1 MKKVVI
7 FPGRFQPMLP
17 HHAEVYKKLQAQFPG
32 ADVYVATSD
41 KVELPKSPFNF
52 KEKVAIMTQ
61 LHDIP
66 ANRIIQAKSPYL
78 VDSYTKSFDQE
89 NTMVIFAVGGKDED
103 RFPMNNVDPNTG
115 LDMTVRGEPR
125 PKFYQM
131 INTLEQHPALPMS
144 ERGYIYHAPIVDKDG
159 EVASASAFRNAFAN
173 AVDVEQQ
180 KEVFTKYMGNFDN
193 GVFELLK
200 NKMDNTMKEELNKLK
215 FLAGLLSEAPISW
228 DSEPEDDEEDFKPG
242 FTQDNM
248 VNQLGKIADSDEAS
262 KDAEAMKVKK
272 FKVADTVITD
282 DGKKFKLS
290 GSEARALIKM
300 FNMLSSQRAGE
311 EESPRE
317 KFNRS
322 IQQSKGLQSMLDFA
336 KAKGLVEET
345 VDLSQLLKLAG
356 LNEGEGELPS
366 KPEVMK
372 YCKDGMSV
380 AEICKKYP
388 DCDQDKLRAMC
399 KWANDALKQKQRVEL
414 GEDLGYMAPE
424 EKAEG
429 LVEETSAMPQLDLSD
444 IRGEY
449 GVEEGSGE
457 EHFCQACNGSGCEKC
472 DDTGIAKEYQDES
485 FNDNNVEEGFDP
497 EEFEGE
503 FDWEGTGDDGETSPC
518 TVSYVAKVN
527 EMGRPVVDPKS
538 IRIDCQQ
545 DGNSKLGFDP
555 DFDLQM
561 QDMNELL
568 QACQE
573 DADEMWD
580 SRDNKYAHGESIEE
594 AMCGCCGNDPCDCA
608 PDCEGCKGMDESV
621 HILDKALEDL
631 KKLAGI

>member
-7 FPGRFQPMLP
+7 YPGRFQPMLP
-17 HHAEVYKKLQAQFPG
+17 HHAEVYKKLQAQFPD

-41 KVELPKSPFNF
+41 KVEMPKSPFNF
-52 KEKVAIMTQ
+52 KEKLSIISTM
-61 LHDIP
+61 HDIP
-66 ANRIIQAKSPYL
+66 VDKVILAPNPYL
-78 VDSYTKSFDQE
+78 VDSYADRFDVDK
-89 NTMVIFAVGGKDED
+89 TMVIFAVGSKDDD
-103 RFPMNNVDPNTG
+103 RFPMNNIDPNTG
-115 LDMTVRGEPR
+115 LDMTVRGETK
-125 PKFYQM
+125 PKYYQM
-131 INTLEQHPALPMS
+131 INTLKQHPALPMS
-144 ERGYIYHAPIVDKDG
+144 ERGYIYHAPTIEKGDD
-159 EVASASAFRNAFAN
+159 VASASAFRNAFAN

-180 KEVFTKYMGNFDN
+180 KEVFVKYMGSFNDN
-193 GVFELLK
+193 IFLLLK
-200 NKMDNTMKEELNKLK
+200 NKMDKTMKEELNKLK
-215 FLAGLLSEAPISW
+215 FLAGLLSEAPMSW

-290 GSEARALIKM
+290 GAEANALLNM

-336 KAKGLVEET
+336 KAKGLVQE
-345 VDLSQLLKLAG
+345 
-356 LNEGEGELPS
+356 
-366 KPEVMK
+366 
-372 YCKDGMSV
+372 
-380 AEICKKYP
+380 
-388 DCDQDKLRAMC
+388 
-399 KWANDALKQKQRVEL
+399 DALE
-414 GEDLGYMAPE
+414 
-424 EKAEG
+424 
-429 LVEETSAMPQLDLSD
+429 MPQLDLSD

-472 DDTGIAKEYQDES
+472 DDTGVAKEYQDDYNGS
-485 FNDNNVEEGFDP
+485 SVEEGFDP
-497 EEFEGE
+497 DEFDGE
-503 FDWEGTGDDGETSPC
+503 IDWEGVGDDGETSPC
-518 TVSYVAKVN
+518 TVSYVAKVD

-538 IRIDCQQ
+538 IRIDCQM
-545 DGNSKLGFDP
+545 DGNSKLGFNP

-561 QDMNELL
+561 QDMDELL

-594 AMCGCCGNDPCDCA
+594 SMCGCCGNDPCDCA
-608 PDCEGCKGMDESV
+608 PDCEGCKSMDESV
-621 HILDKALEDL
+621 HILDKALADL
-631 KKLAGI
+631 KKLAGLK

>member
-7 FPGRFQPMLP
+7 YPGRFQPMLP

-131 INTLEQHPALPMS
+131 INTLKQHPALPMS

-322 IQQSKGLQSMLDFA
+322 IQQSKGLQNMLDFA
-336 KAKGLVEET
+336 KAK
-345 VDLSQLLKLAG
+345 
-356 LNEGEGELPS
+356 
-366 KPEVMK
+366 
-372 YCKDGMSV
+372 
-380 AEICKKYP
+380 
-388 DCDQDKLRAMC
+388 
-399 KWANDALKQKQRVEL
+399 
-414 GEDLGYMAPE
+414 
-424 EKAEG
+424 G

-503 FDWEGTGDDGETSPC
+503 FDWEGVGDDGETSPC
-518 TVSYVAKVN
+518 TVSYVAKVD

-608 PDCEGCKGMDESV
+608 PDCEGCNSMDESV
-621 HILDKALEDL
+621 HILDKALADL

>member
-1 MKKVVI
+1 
-7 FPGRFQPMLP
+7 
-17 HHAEVYKKLQAQFPG
+17 
-32 ADVYVATSD
+32 
-41 KVELPKSPFNF
+41 
-52 KEKVAIMTQ
+52 
-61 LHDIP
+61 
-66 ANRIIQAKSPYL
+66 
-78 VDSYTKSFDQE
+78 
-89 NTMVIFAVGGKDED
+89 
-103 RFPMNNVDPNTG
+103 
-115 LDMTVRGEPR
+115 
-125 PKFYQM
+125 
-131 INTLEQHPALPMS
+131 
-144 ERGYIYHAPIVDKDG
+144 
-159 EVASASAFRNAFAN
+159 
-173 AVDVEQQ
+173 
-180 KEVFTKYMGNFDN
+180 MGNFDN

-322 IQQSKGLQSMLDFA
+322 IQQSKGLQNMLDFA
-336 KAKGLVEET
+336 KAK
-345 VDLSQLLKLAG
+345 
-356 LNEGEGELPS
+356 
-366 KPEVMK
+366 
-372 YCKDGMSV
+372 
-380 AEICKKYP
+380 
-388 DCDQDKLRAMC
+388 
-399 KWANDALKQKQRVEL
+399 
-414 GEDLGYMAPE
+414 
-424 EKAEG
+424 G

-444 IRGEY
+444 IKGEY

-472 DDTGIAKEYQDES
+472 DDTGVAKEYQDES

-503 FDWEGTGDDGETSPC
+503 FDWEGVGDDGETSPC
-518 TVSYVAKVN
+518 TVSYVAKVD

-594 AMCGCCGNDPCDCA
+594 DEEDSWKGSTKDGHKYKAVADDMDGSQYLKVFYGDGKYFRIYYDSNVGRYAPDQVAPETNDPRAEKVFADLPDDFFDKYGSEGETGLEDIIDMIKSVDESLEEAMCGCCGNDPCDCA

>member
-7 FPGRFQPMLP
+7 YPGRFQPMLP
-17 HHAEVYKKLQAQFPG
+17 HHAEVYKKLQAQFPD

-41 KVELPKSPFNF
+41 KVEMPKSPFNF
-52 KEKVAIMTQ
+52 KEKLSIISTM
-61 LHDIP
+61 HDIP
-66 ANRIIQAKSPYL
+66 VDKVILAPNPYL
-78 VDSYTKSFDQE
+78 VDSYADRFDVDK
-89 NTMVIFAVGGKDED
+89 TMVIFAVGSKDDD
-103 RFPMNNVDPNTG
+103 RFPMNNIDPNTG
-115 LDMTVRGEPR
+115 LDMTVRGETK
-125 PKFYQM
+125 PKYYQM
-131 INTLEQHPALPMS
+131 INTLKQHPALPMS
-144 ERGYIYHAPIVDKDG
+144 ERGYIYHAPTIEKGDD
-159 EVASASAFRNAFAN
+159 VASASAFRNAFAN

-180 KEVFTKYMGNFDN
+180 KEVFVKYMGSFNDN
-193 GVFELLK
+193 IFLLLK
-200 NKMDNTMKEELNKLK
+200 NKMDKTMKEELNKLK
-215 FLAGLLSEAPISW
+215 FLAGLLSEAPMSW

-290 GSEARALIKM
+290 GAEANALLNM

-336 KAKGLVEET
+336 KAKGLVQE
-345 VDLSQLLKLAG
+345 
-356 LNEGEGELPS
+356 
-366 KPEVMK
+366 
-372 YCKDGMSV
+372 
-380 AEICKKYP
+380 
-388 DCDQDKLRAMC
+388 
-399 KWANDALKQKQRVEL
+399 DALE
-414 GEDLGYMAPE
+414 
-424 EKAEG
+424 
-429 LVEETSAMPQLDLSD
+429 MPQLDLSD

-472 DDTGIAKEYQDES
+472 DDTGVAKEYQDDYNGS
-485 FNDNNVEEGFDP
+485 SVEEGFDP
-497 EEFEGE
+497 DEFDGE
-503 FDWEGTGDDGETSPC
+503 IDWEGVGDDGETSPC
-518 TVSYVAKVN
+518 TVSYVAKVD

-538 IRIDCQQ
+538 IRIDCQM
-545 DGNSKLGFDP
+545 DGNSKLGFNP

-561 QDMNELL
+561 QDMDELL

-594 AMCGCCGNDPCDCA
+594 SMCGCCGNDPCDCA
-608 PDCEGCKGMDESV
+608 PDCEGCNSMDESV
-621 HILDKALEDL
+621 HILDKALADL
-631 KKLAGI
+631 KKLAGLK

>member
-1 MKKVVI
+1 
-7 FPGRFQPMLP
+7 
-17 HHAEVYKKLQAQFPG
+17 
-32 ADVYVATSD
+32 
-41 KVELPKSPFNF
+41 
-52 KEKVAIMTQ
+52 
-61 LHDIP
+61 
-66 ANRIIQAKSPYL
+66 L
-78 VDSYTKSFDQE
+78 VDSYADRFDVD
-89 NTMVIFAVGGKDED
+89 NTMVIFAVGSKDD
-103 RFPMNNVDPNTG
+103 GRFPMNNIDPNTG
-115 LDMTVRGEPR
+115 LDMTVRGETK
-125 PKFYQM
+125 PKYYQM
-131 INTLEQHPALPMS
+131 INTLKQHPALPMS
-144 ERGYIYHAPIVDKDG
+144 ERGYIYHAPTIEKGDD
-159 EVASASAFRNAFAN
+159 VASASAFRNAFAN

-180 KEVFTKYMGNFDN
+180 KEVFVKYMGSFNDN
-193 GVFELLK
+193 IFLLLK
-200 NKMDNTMKEELNKLK
+200 NKMDKTMKEELNKLK
-215 FLAGLLSEAPISW
+215 FLAGLLSEAPMSW

-290 GSEARALIKM
+290 GAEANALLNM

-345 VDLSQLLKLAG
+345 
-356 LNEGEGELPS
+356 
-366 KPEVMK
+366 
-372 YCKDGMSV
+372 
-380 AEICKKYP
+380 
-388 DCDQDKLRAMC
+388 
-399 KWANDALKQKQRVEL
+399 
-414 GEDLGYMAPE
+414 
-424 EKAEG
+424 
-429 LVEETSAMPQLDLSD
+429 SAMPQLDLSD
-444 IRGEY
+444 IKGEY

-472 DDTGIAKEYQDES
+472 DDTGVAKEYQDDYNGS
-485 FNDNNVEEGFDP
+485 SVEEGFDP
-497 EEFEGE
+497 DEFDGE
-503 FDWEGTGDDGETSPC
+503 IDWEGVGDDGETSPC
-518 TVSYVAKVN
+518 TVSYVAKVD

-538 IRIDCQQ
+538 IRIDCQM
-545 DGNSKLGFDP
+545 DGNSKLGFNP

-561 QDMNELL
+561 QDMDELL

-608 PDCEGCKGMDESV
+608 PDCEGCKSMDESV
-621 HILDKALEDL
+621 HILDKAFADL
-631 KKLAGI
+631 KKLAGLK